1 MLRRIRPSKA
11 LVSCL
16 RAMALAHARTGELD
30 VSRRLLEEALAVA
43 SALHGQREIALT
55 LGSIAEVEFATGRV
69 DSAIATATEALA
81 ALGDAHDRSAWVQ
94 HVSGSVASYL
104 LARNEVERALPRALA
119 RLRAARIMGMPHE
132 VVRNLERL
140 GLIAAKEN
148 RWALAARLC
157 AQRGLPFAAEGV
169 AFVQLGFRIRA
180 VAGGADL
187 PPHSSAVDQRENRSA
202 VARRGATA
210 GRSCGGMAGKL
221 TGEPRAGATSGAAV
235 GSPKWAR
242 IVVTRRHVDLRFL
255 ANQEPL

>member
-104 LARNEVERALPRALA
+104 LARNEVERALPLALA

-157 AQRGLPFAAEGV
+157 AHSEVYHSQRKVLRSFSSGFVYEQLQAELTYRLTPALLTNARTEAQWLGEEQLLAEVAAAWPG
-169 AFVQLGFRIRA
+169 
-180 VAGGADL
+180 
-187 PPHSSAVDQRENRSA
+187 N
-202 VARRGATA
+202 
-210 GRSCGGMAGKL
+210 
-221 TGEPRAGATSGAAV
+221 
-235 GSPKWAR
+235 
-242 IVVTRRHVDLRFL
+242 
-255 ANQEPL
+255 